1 MTTDIKLKTRDVE
14 GLQQRVKYIDRL
26 KNDIEI
32 GPFTSVTGVVTD
44 SLSVGYSY
52 QMMDPSYNLDVSGS
66 LRVTEDA
73 RILSNLFVNKE
84 AFVNGSTFFKTNV
97 SVLGNTQLNTLHT
110 TGNTSI
116 QSRLFVNGSSLF
128 NANVSVLGDTFLQT
142 LTTTGN
148 TSIQSQLFVNGST
161 LLKNVSISG
170 VCTIKDLNVN
180 QSLNVG
186 GNVSISG
193 TTYIGGLLTLQN
205 DLTSYSDRRIKKNIT
220 PLGKCLDTITGIHG
234 YRFQRK
240 DRMDDSYSI
249 GLIAQELEETY
260 PELVTEVKVGDEWI
274 KTVHYQAFT
283 GVLLECIQEL
293 KEKITLLENK
303 IFN

>member
-44 SLSVGYSY
+44 SLSVGYPY
-52 QMMDPSYNLDVSGS
+52 QMMDPSYNLDVYGS

-84 AFVNGSTFFKTNV
+84 VFVNGSTFFKSNV
-97 SVLGNTQLNTLHT
+97 SALGNTLLN
-110 TGNTSI
+110 
-116 QSRLFVNGSSLF
+116 
-128 NANVSVLGDTFLQT
+128 T

-148 TSIQSQLFVNGST
+148 TSIKSQLFVDGNTLLNTLTTTGNTSIRSNLFVNGST
-161 LLKNVSISG
+161 FLNNVSIIGS
-170 VCTIKDLNVN
+170 CNTNDLIVN
-180 QSLNVG
+180 KSLNIG
-186 GNVSISG
+186 GNVSVSG

-220 PLGKCLDTITGIHG
+220 PLGKCLDTITHIHG